1 MIKYVLIAVATLF
14 IGYHSI
20 EIKPLDVVK
29 KAVNQKFDAVVFA
42 RTFLTKTLPPALEKA
57 IPIQNLVSALAA
69 NKNKAFDE
77 LSHAVSIGNV
87 RHFLV
92 RGEGVVS
99 KISEDEVEILVQNQ
113 NKNLNLRL
121 ATEFIYGNSIRDAAG
136 LFDIKSFTNNMD
148 VNNVAAEI
156 NKIIRTEVIPPFKQ
170 AVKVGNKVQFTGAL
184 EMNQEHP
191 QLDNLEILPIL
202 LTHSANR

>member
-1 MIKYVLIAVATLF
+1 MIKYTLIAIAILF

-20 EIKPLDVVK
+20 EVKPLDVVK
-29 KAVNQKFDAVVFA
+29 KAASQKLDAVDFA

-57 IPIQNLVSALAA
+57 MPIQNLVAALISD
-69 NKNKAFDE
+69 KNKAFNE

-92 RGEGVVS
+92 KGEGVVS
-99 KISEDEVEILVQNQ
+99 KITEDEVVILVPNQ
-113 NKNLNLRL
+113 NKNLSLRL

-136 LFDIKSFTNNMD
+136 LFDIKNFTNNSD
-148 VNNVAAEI
+148 VNNIASEI

-170 AVKVGNKVQFTGAL
+170 QVKVGSKVQFTGAL

-191 QLDNLEILPIL
+191 QTDNLEILPISIQL
-202 LTHSANR
+202 